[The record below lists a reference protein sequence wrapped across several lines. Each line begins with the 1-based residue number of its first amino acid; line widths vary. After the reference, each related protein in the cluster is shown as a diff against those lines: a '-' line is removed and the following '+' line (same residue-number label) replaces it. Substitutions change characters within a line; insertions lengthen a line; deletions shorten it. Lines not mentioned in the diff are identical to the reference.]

1 MKIHIEDNSTT
12 KDIKTKF
19 SQYYPFLKLEF
30 FTKPHKEKEA
40 SKKEDLIIGE
50 KLIADIRTVNNEG
63 DLIITP
69 QSKVSEVEQ
78 GFEDN
83 FGIHVQV
90 FRKSGRLWLETIST
104 DGWTLREQNEV
115 GKDMDS

>member
-1 MKIHIEDNSTT
+1 MKLHIEENSTT
-12 KDIKTKF
+12 NDIKAKF

-40 SKKEDLIIGE
+40 SKKDDLIKGE
-50 KLIADIRTVNNEG
+50 KLISEIRTVSNEG

-69 QSKVSEVEQ
+69 QSRVSEVEQ
-78 GFEDN
+78 GFEDS

-90 FRKSGRLWLETIST
+90 FRKSGRLWLETTST
-104 DGWTLREQNEV
+104 DGWSLKEQNEV
-115 GKDMDS
+115 GKDMES